1 MKAIWIT
8 SKGGPEV
15 LELRDTPRPVPAAGE
30 VLIAVKAAGLN
41 RSDVYS
47 RTSKSY
53 GNDKPEI
60 PGLEVSGTIV
70 EIGAI
75 GAGVDTNGA
84 GTSPG
89 IPRWKP
95 GDQVCALTTG
105 GGYAEYVAVP
115 AGQCLPIP
123 DGWSLEEA
131 ATLPETVFTV
141 WLNAFQ
147 TGRLKAGEHF
157 LVHGGSSGIG
167 STAIQLAKAMNIPV
181 YTTAGTDEKCRWCEA
196 LGATKAINYKTEDFE
211 TILKDIG
218 IDVILD
224 ITGGDFTPKNLRLLR
239 EEGRLVFINAMRG
252 NQAAID
258 IARIMQ
264 KRLLI
269 TGSMLKPR
277 SAAFKSALAADIET
291 RVWPLIAKGAL
302 KPLIH
307 ARFPLAQAA
316 QAQQL
321 LETSR
326 FGENFA
332 THIPSSTTITSGSCF
347 TGKLHEL
354 AIKQNLFA
362 S

>member
-8 SKGGPEV
+8 RKGGPEV
-15 LELRDTPRPVPAAGE
+15 LELRETPRPVAAAGE

-47 RTSKSY
+47 RNSRSY

-70 EIGAI
+70 DIGPEATTHSETNAANGP
-75 GAGVDTNGA
+75 GAPQTP
-84 GTSPG
+84 S
-89 IPRWKP
+89 RWKP
-95 GDQVCALTTG
+95 GDQVCALVTG

-123 DGWSLEEA
+123 EGWSLDEA

-147 TGRLKAGEHF
+147 TGRLQPGEHF

-181 YTTAGTDEKCRWCEA
+181 YTTAGTDEKCCWCES
-196 LGATKAINYKTEDFE
+196 LGATKAVNYKSEDFE
-211 TILKDIG
+211 VILSPIG

-224 ITGGDFTPKNLRLLR
+224 ITGGDFTPKNIRLLR
-239 EEGRLVFINAMRG
+239 EEGRLVYINAMRG
-252 NQAAID
+252 ATAAID
-258 IARIMQ
+258 IPRIMQ
-264 KRLLI
+264 KRLMI

-277 SAAFKSALAADIET
+277 DAAFKTALAADIEKQ
-291 RVWPLIAKGAL
+291 VWPLIARGAL
-302 KPLIH
+302 KPLIY
-307 ARFPLAQAA
+307 ARFPLSQAA
-316 QAQQL
+316 GAQQL
-321 LETSR
+321 METS
-326 FGENFA
+326 A
-332 THIPSSTTITSGSCF
+332 HL
-347 TGKLHEL
+347 GKIILEV
-354 AIKQNLFA
+354 